1 MAGLNPLMVDRV
13 TTRLMGFN
21 PEDIGYLTFLTEA
34 RSAIPKEKISFAGDS
49 PQGLGRPFKPHRNFV
64 RQQAWKKELAEI
76 GDSRLALGLA
86 GHNPEVL
93 EGRDDGEGDSDSNR
107 GTIL

>member
-1 MAGLNPLMVDRV
+1 
-13 TTRLMGFN
+13 MGFN
-21 PEDIGYLTFLTEA
+21 PEDIGYLTFLNEA
-34 RSAIPKEKISFAGDS
+34 RSAMPKEKISFAGDS

-86 GHNPEVL
+86 GHNPEIL
-93 EGRDDGEGDSDSNR
+93 EGRDDGQDE
-107 GTIL
+107 

>member
-1 MAGLNPLMVDRV
+1 MNPLLVDRV

-21 PEDIGYLTFLTEA
+21 PEDIGYLAFLTEA
-34 RSAIPKEKISFAGDS
+34 LRATPKEKISFAGDS

-76 GDSRLALGLA
+76 GDRRLALCLA
-86 GHNPEVL
+86 GNNPEVL
-93 EGRDDGEGDSDSNR
+93 EGSDDGQGDSDSNR
-107 GTIL
+107 ESGV